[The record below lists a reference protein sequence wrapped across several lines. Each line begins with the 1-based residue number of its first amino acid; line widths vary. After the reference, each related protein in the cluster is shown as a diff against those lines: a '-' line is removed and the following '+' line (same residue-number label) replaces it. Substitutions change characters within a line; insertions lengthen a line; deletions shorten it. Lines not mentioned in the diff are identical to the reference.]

1 MYSPQEEIELARS
14 AQMLLQSQ
22 TETIPDTAVLESLK
36 KIINYLD
43 WRYYVQDDPVLADQ
57 EYDKLFKLLKTTE
70 EAHPELISPESPT
83 QRVAKG
89 LNASFATVAHLVPML
104 SLENSYNADD
114 LREWDRKC
122 KAFAGKDNITYTVE
136 PKYDGAGISLYY
148 ENDQLQRA
156 ATRGDGVHGD
166 DITVN
171 ARQIRSIPLTA
182 QLSGKGVQSIEIRG
196 EVIIKKNV
204 FAAINEKRIA
214 AGLSVLANPRNAAS
228 GTLRIQDPAEVA
240 KRGLHAV
247 LYNISYHTNQ
257 QQLDDNIVLQSH
269 YTTLQWLDQMG
280 FSTPVK
286 DMLRTASIDEVIAHC
301 ETFEAKRDDLPFE
314 IDGMVVKVDLLAD
327 QETMGQT
334 SHHPRWAIAYKFKA
348 RQATSKLEK
357 VEFQVGRTG
366 NIGPVAKI
374 APVHIGGVTVGSVSL
389 FNEDVIREKD
399 LMIGDTV
406 LVERAGDV
414 IPYIVKSLPE
424 LRTGTE
430 EPIIFPS
437 HCPVCNDELV
447 KTEGEVAWRCI
458 NINCSAQ
465 VVERLIHFASKD
477 AMDIRNLGE
486 ANIKRFFESTLLKG
500 IQDIYCLDFETI
512 STFNKFG
519 AKSIDNLKSA
529 IEHSKQQPLHRLIYG
544 LGIRYVGETT
554 AKTLSKAITDI
565 RELKDWDQEKLCSLE
580 DIGPKVA
587 QSLVQFFDN
596 EDNIHLLEQ
605 LEALGVNLKN
615 TQQSTADA
623 TEGAFAGKS
632 FLFTG
637 SLSQFKRSDAEEKVE
652 SLGGKIMSGVS
663 SKLDYLIVGADAGSK
678 LEKAKKLSTVN
689 ILNEEGF
696 LKLLQDSGISL

>member
-1 MYSPQEEIELARS
+1 MYTPQEEILLARS
-14 AQMLLQSQ
+14 AQKLLQGP
-22 TETIPDTAVLESLK
+22 TEATPDTAALEALK
-36 KIINYLD
+36 KVLNYLD
-43 WRYYVQDDPVLADQ
+43 WKYYVQDDPVLADQ
-57 EYDKLFKLLKTTE
+57 EYDKLFKLLKE
-70 EAHPELISPESPT
+70 IEAAHPELISQDSPT

-89 LNASFATVAHLVPML
+89 LNASFETVAHYVPML
-104 SLENSYNADD
+104 SLENSYNAED

-122 KAFAGKDNITYTVE
+122 KVFAGKDNISYTVE

-148 ENDQLQRA
+148 EDNQLQRA
-156 ATRGDGVHGD
+156 ATRGDGVFGD

-171 ARQIRSIPLTA
+171 ARQIKSIPLTA
-182 QLSGKGVQSIEIRG
+182 NLSDKGVQSIEIRG

-204 FAAINEKRIA
+204 FTAINEKRIA

-257 QQLDDNIVLQSH
+257 HQQEDDQVLHSH
-269 YTTLQWLDQMG
+269 YSALQWLDQLG
-280 FSTPVK
+280 FATPVK
-286 DMLRTASIDEVIAHC
+286 DMLRTDSIDAVIAHC
-301 ETFEAKRDDLPFE
+301 EAFEARRDELPFE

-334 SHHPRWAIAYKFKA
+334 SHHPRWAMAYKFKA
-348 RQATSKLEK
+348 RQATSKLQK

-424 LRTGTE
+424 LRDGTE
-430 EPIIFPS
+430 EIIVFPR
-437 HCPVCNDELV
+437 HCPVCSDELV
-447 KTEGEVAWRCI
+447 KTESEVAWRCI

-477 AMDIRNLGE
+477 AMDIRNLGD
-486 ANIKRFFESTLLKG
+486 ANIKRFFESGLLKG
-500 IQDIYCLDFETI
+500 VQDIYRLDFDTI

-519 AKSIDNLKSA
+519 TKSIDNLKAA
-529 IEHSKQQPLHRLIYG
+529 IENSKAQPLHRLIYG

-554 AKTLSKAITDI
+554 AKTLAKAVTDI
-565 RELKDWDQEKLCSLE
+565 REFKDWNEEKLCSLE

-587 QSLVQFFDN
+587 QSIVAFFSN
-596 EDNIHLLEQ
+596 EDNIHLLEE
-605 LEALGVNLKN
+605 LDVLGINLKN
-615 TQQSTADA
+615 THQSAAD
-623 TEGAFAGKS
+623 TEGAFSGKT

-637 SLSQFKRSDAEEKVE
+637 SLSQFKRNDAEEKVE
-652 SLGGKIMSGVS
+652 SLGGKILSGVS
-663 SKLDYLIVGADAGSK
+663 SKLNYLVVGADAGSK
-678 LEKAKKLSTVN
+678 LEKAKKLGTVN
-689 ILNEEGF
+689 ILNEEDF
-696 LKLLQDSGISL
+696 IKLLGNNGINL

>member
-1 MYSPQEEIELARS
+1 MFSPQDEILLARS
-14 AQMLLQSQ
+14 AQELLQN
-22 TETIPDTAVLESLK
+22 ETAPDTEVLESLK

-43 WRYYVQDDPVLADQ
+43 WRYYVQDSPVLADQ
-57 EYDKLFKLLKTTE
+57 EYDQLFKRLKAIE
-70 EAHPELISPESPT
+70 AAHPELITPDSPT

-89 LNASFATVAHLVPML
+89 LNASFATVAHYVPML

-122 KAFAGKDNITYTVE
+122 KVFAGKDNISYTVE

-148 ENDQLQRA
+148 EDNQLQRA
-156 ATRGDGVHGD
+156 ATRGDGVYGD

-171 ARQIRSIPLTA
+171 ARQIKSIPLTA
-182 QLSGKGVQSIEIRG
+182 NLSDKGVQSIEIRG

-204 FAAINEKRIA
+204 FTAINEKRIA

-228 GTLRIQDPAEVA
+228 GTLRIQDPSEVA

-247 LYNISYHTNQ
+247 LYNISYHSNQ
-257 QQLDDNIVLQSH
+257 QQQEDDEVLHSH
-269 YTTLQWLDQMG
+269 YSALQWLDRLG
-280 FSTPVK
+280 FATPVK
-286 DMLRTASIDEVIAHC
+286 DMLRTDSIDAVIAHC
-301 ETFEAKRDDLPFE
+301 EAFEAGRDELPFE

-334 SHHPRWAIAYKFKA
+334 SHHPRWAMAYKFKA
-348 RQATSKLEK
+348 RQATSKLQK

-424 LRTGTE
+424 LRDGTE
-430 EPIIFPS
+430 EVIIFPS

-477 AMDIRNLGE
+477 AMDIRNLGD
-486 ANIKRFFESTLLKG
+486 ANIKRFFESGLLKG
-500 IQDIYCLDFETI
+500 IQDIYRLDFDTI

-519 AKSIDNLKSA
+519 TKSIDNLKAA
-529 IEHSKQQPLHRLIYG
+529 IENSKAQPLHRLIYG

-554 AKTLSKAITDI
+554 AKTLAKSVADI
-565 RELKDWDQEKLCSLE
+565 REFKDWDEAKYCSLE

-587 QSLVQFFDN
+587 QSLVQFFAN
-596 EDNIHLLEQ
+596 EDNIHLLEE
-605 LEALGVNLKN
+605 LDSLGINLKN
-615 TQQSTADA
+615 THQSA
-623 TEGAFAGKS
+623 TDTTDGAFSGKT

-637 SLSQFKRSDAEEKVE
+637 SLNQFKRSDAEEKVE
-652 SLGGKIMSGVS
+652 SLGGKILSGVS
-663 SKLDYLIVGADAGSK
+663 SKLNYLVVGADAGSK
-678 LEKAKKLSTVN
+678 LEKAKKLGTVN
-689 ILNEEGF
+689 VLNEDEF
-696 LKLLQDSGISL
+696 VKLLGNNGVNL

>member
-1 MYSPQEEIELARS
+1 MFSKEQEINFNTVAAQFLKQDSITTVELNH
-14 AQMLLQSQ
+14 
-22 TETIPDTAVLESLK
+22 LK
-36 KIINYLD
+36 DLINYLD

-57 EYDKLFKLLKTTE
+57 EYDKLFKLLKAAE
-70 EAHPELISPESPT
+70 EAHPEWISPDSPT

-89 LNASFATVAHLVPML
+89 LNATFATVAHLVPML

-148 ENDQLQRA
+148 ENDRLQRA
-156 ATRGDGVHGD
+156 ATRGDGVYGD

-171 ARQIRSIPLTA
+171 ARQIKSIPLTA
-182 QLSGKGVQSIEIRG
+182 HLSAKGVQSIEIRG

-204 FAAINEKRIA
+204 FAAINEKRVA

-247 LYNISYHTNQ
+247 LYNISYHTNRQ
-257 QQLDDNIVLQSH
+257 QQEDDIVLQSH
-269 YTTLQWLDQMG
+269 YSALQWLDGMG
-280 FSTPVK
+280 FATPVK
-286 DMLRTASIDEVIAHC
+286 DMLRTTSIDEVIAHC
-301 ETFEAKRDDLPFE
+301 AAFEAKRDELPFE

-348 RQATSKLEK
+348 RQATSKLRK

-374 APVHIGGVTVGSVSL
+374 DPVHIGGVTVGSVSL

-430 EPIIFPS
+430 EAIIFPS
-437 HCPVCNDELV
+437 YCPVCNDELV

-486 ANIKRFFESTLLKG
+486 ANIRRFFESDLLKG
-500 IQDIYCLDFETI
+500 IQDIYRLDFETI

-519 AKSIDNLKSA
+519 AKSIDNLRSA

-554 AKTLSKAITDI
+554 AKTLAKAITDI
-565 RELKDWDQEKLCSLE
+565 RELQDWNEEKLCSLE

-605 LEALGVNLKN
+605 LDALGVNLKN
-615 TQQSTADA
+615 TQQSSTA
-623 TEGAFAGKS
+623 TEGAFSGKT

-652 SLGGKIMSGVS
+652 SLGGKILSGVS
-663 SKLDYLIVGADAGSK
+663 SKLDYLVVGADAGSK

-696 LKLLQDSGISL
+696 LKLLLDSGISL

>member
-1 MYSPQEEIELARS
+1 MYTPQDEILLARS
-14 AQMLLQSQ
+14 AQELLQSP
-22 TETIPDTAVLESLK
+22 TEAIPDTAILEGLIKVL
-36 KIINYLD
+36 NYLD
-43 WRYYVQDDPVLADQ
+43 WKYYVQDDPVLADQ
-57 EYDKLFKLLKTTE
+57 EYDKLFKLLKTIE
-70 EAHPELISPESPT
+70 AAHPEVISPDSPT

-89 LNASFATVAHLVPML
+89 LNASFETVAHYVPML

-122 KAFAGKDNITYTVE
+122 KVFAGKDTISYTVE

-148 ENDQLQRA
+148 EDNLLQRA
-156 ATRGDGVHGD
+156 ATRGDGVFGD
-166 DITVN
+166 DITIN
-171 ARQIRSIPLTA
+171 ARQIKSIPLTA
-182 QLSGKGVQSIEIRG
+182 NLSGKGVQSIEIRG

-204 FAAINEKRIA
+204 FTAINEKRIA

-257 QQLDDNIVLQSH
+257 NQQEDDQVLHSH
-269 YTTLQWLDQMG
+269 YSALQWLDRLG
-280 FSTPVK
+280 FATPVQ
-286 DMLRTASIDEVIAHC
+286 DMLRTDSIDAVIEHC
-301 ETFEAKRDDLPFE
+301 EAFEARRDELPFE

-334 SHHPRWAIAYKFKA
+334 SHHPRWAMAYKFKA
-348 RQATSKLEK
+348 RQATSKLQK

-424 LRTGTE
+424 LRDGTE
-430 EPIIFPS
+430 ATIVFPS

-477 AMDIRNLGE
+477 AMDIRNLGD
-486 ANIKRFFESTLLKG
+486 ANIKRFFENGLLKG
-500 IQDIYCLDFETI
+500 IQDIYRLDFDTI

-529 IEHSKQQPLHRLIYG
+529 IENSKQQTLHRLIYG

-554 AKTLSKAITDI
+554 AKTLAKAVTDI
-565 RELKDWDQEKLCSLE
+565 REFKDWNEERLCSLE

-587 QSLVQFFDN
+587 QSIVEFFSN
-596 EDNIHLLEQ
+596 EDNIHLLEE
-605 LEALGVNLKN
+605 LDMLGINLKN
-615 TQQSTADA
+615 TNQSAAD
-623 TEGAFAGKS
+623 TEGAFSGKT

-637 SLSQFKRSDAEEKVE
+637 SLSQFKRNDAEEKVE
-652 SLGGKIMSGVS
+652 SLGGKILSGVS
-663 SKLDYLIVGADAGSK
+663 SKLNYLVVGADAGSK
-678 LEKAKKLSTVN
+678 LEKAKKLGTVN
-689 ILNEEGF
+689 ILNEEDF
-696 LKLLQDSGISL
+696 IKLLGNNGIIL

>member
-1 MYSPQEEIELARS
+1 MFSKEQEINFNTLS
-14 AQMLLQSQ
+14 AQFLKQ
-22 TETIPDTAVLESLK
+22 ESISSPELNALK
-36 KIINYLD
+36 DLINYLD

-57 EYDKLFKLLKTTE
+57 EYDHLFRLLKAAE
-70 EAHPELISPESPT
+70 EAHPELVSADSPT

-89 LNASFATVAHLVPML
+89 LNAAFTTVAHLVPML
-104 SLENSYNADD
+104 SLENSYNAAD
-114 LREWDRKC
+114 LLEWDRKC
-122 KAFAGKDNITYTVE
+122 KAFAGKENITYTVE

-156 ATRGDGVHGD
+156 ATRGDGVYGD
-166 DITVN
+166 DITTN
-171 ARQIRSIPLTA
+171 ARQIKSIPLTA
-182 QLSGKGVQSIEIRG
+182 NLSGKGVQSMEIRG

-204 FAAINEKRIA
+204 FAAINEKRLA
-214 AGLSVLANPRNAAS
+214 AGLSILANPRNAAS
-228 GTLRIQDPAEVA
+228 GTLRILDPAEVA

-257 QQLDDNIVLQSH
+257 QQEDNEVLQSH
-269 YTTLQWLDQMG
+269 YATLQWLDQMG
-280 FSTPVK
+280 FATPVK
-286 DMLRTASIDEVIAHC
+286 DMLRTDSIEAVIAHC
-301 ETFEAKRDDLPFE
+301 AAFEANRDELPFE

-334 SHHPRWAIAYKFKA
+334 SHHPRWAMAYKFKA

-424 LRTGTE
+424 LRDGSET
-430 EPIIFPS
+430 PIIFPRQ
-437 HCPVCNDELV
+437 CPVCADELV

-477 AMDIRNLGE
+477 AMDIRNLGD
-486 ANIKRFFESTLLKG
+486 ANIKRFFESGLIKG
-500 IQDIYCLDFETI
+500 VQDIYKLDFEAI
-512 STFNKFG
+512 GQLNKFG
-519 AKSIDNLKSA
+519 AKSVDNLKAA
-529 IEHSKQQPLHRLIYG
+529 IEHSKQQPVHRLIYG

-554 AKTLSKAITDI
+554 AKTLAKAIGDV
-565 RELKDWDQEKLCSLE
+565 RELKDWNEERLCSLE

-587 QSLVQFFDN
+587 QSLVQFFSN
-596 EDNIHLLEQ
+596 EDNIHLLEE
-605 LEALGVNLKN
+605 LDLLGLNLKN
-615 TQQSTADA
+615 TQHNNDADH
-623 TEGAFAGKS
+623 EGAFSGKT

-637 SLSQFKRSDAEEKVE
+637 SLSQFKRSDAEEQVE
-652 SLGGKIMSGVS
+652 ALGGKILSGVS
-663 SKLDYLIVGADAGSK
+663 SKLNYLVVGMDAGSK
-678 LEKAKKLSTVN
+678 LEKAKKLSNIN

-696 LKLLQDSGISL
+696 LKLLLDSGISL

>member
-1 MYSPQEEIELARS
+1 MYTPQDEILLARS
-14 AQMLLQSQ
+14 AQELLQSQ
-22 TETIPDTAVLESLK
+22 TEATPDTAVLEALK
-36 KIINYLD
+36 KALNYLD
-43 WRYYVQDDPVLADQ
+43 WKYYVQDDPALADQ
-57 EYDKLFKLLKTTE
+57 EYDKLFKLLKAIE
-70 EAHPELISPESPT
+70 AAHPELISPDSPT

-89 LNASFATVAHLVPML
+89 LNASFETVAHYVPML

-122 KAFAGKDNITYTVE
+122 KVFAGKDNISYTVE

-148 ENDQLQRA
+148 EDNQLQRA
-156 ATRGDGVHGD
+156 ATRGDGVFGD

-171 ARQIRSIPLTA
+171 ARQIKSIPLTA
-182 QLSGKGVQSIEIRG
+182 NLSGKGVQSIEIRG

-204 FAAINEKRIA
+204 FTAINEKRIA

-257 QQLDDNIVLQSH
+257 HQQEDDQVLHAH
-269 YTTLQWLDQMG
+269 YSALQWLDRLG
-280 FSTPVK
+280 FATPVK
-286 DMLRTASIDEVIAHC
+286 DMLRTDSIDAVIAHC
-301 ETFEAKRDDLPFE
+301 EAFEARRDELPFE

-334 SHHPRWAIAYKFKA
+334 SHHPRWAMAYKFKA
-348 RQATSKLEK
+348 RQATSKLQK

-389 FNEDVIREKD
+389 FNEDMIREKD

-424 LRTGTE
+424 LRDGTE
-430 EPIIFPS
+430 EIIVFPS

-477 AMDIRNLGE
+477 AMDIRNLGD
-486 ANIKRFFESTLLKG
+486 ANIKRFFESGLLKG
-500 IQDIYCLDFETI
+500 IQDIYRLDFDTI

-519 AKSIDNLKSA
+519 AKSIENLKSA
-529 IEHSKQQPLHRLIYG
+529 IENSKQQTLHRLIYG

-554 AKTLSKAITDI
+554 AKTLAKAVTDI
-565 RELKDWDQEKLCSLE
+565 REFKDWDEEKLCSLE

-587 QSLVQFFDN
+587 QSIVEFFSN
-596 EDNIHLLEQ
+596 EDNIHLLEE
-605 LEALGVNLKN
+605 LDSLGINLKN
-615 TQQSTADA
+615 THQSAAD
-623 TEGAFAGKS
+623 TEGAFSGKT

-637 SLSQFKRSDAEEKVE
+637 SLSQFKRNIAEEKVE
-652 SLGGKIMSGVS
+652 SLGGKILSGVS
-663 SKLDYLIVGADAGSK
+663 SKLNYLVMGADAGSK
-678 LEKAKKLSTVN
+678 LEKAKKLGTVN
-689 ILNEEGF
+689 ILNEEDF
-696 LKLLQDSGISL
+696 IKLLGNNGINL